1 MSYYY
6 FNNKYPSSLYTQKI
20 VFEEHI
26 NSVLHNEILRPLS
39 TRIIELIS
47 YKYDELLRVNKK
59 LEMLLEENLLYNEK
73 NNESRKPEIMGGGAF
88 GFELEPFYD
97 FNIFNRYKE
106 IVKNSTQGNLFISLY
121 EEELLKFYDQNEIDK
136 IKDLISSTSII
147 TKEEELIIE
156 IKSNE
161 IFSIEDTEST
171 IQFLTDLTMISMIS
185 DFNDYML
192 LINKLIDNS
201 LKLSNIIN
209 KKKIIYLEKNI
220 NI

>member
-1 MSYYY
+1 M
-6 FNNKYPSSLYTQKI
+6 LKI
-20 VFEEHI
+20 Q
-26 NSVLHNEILRPLS
+26 L
-39 TRIIELIS
+39 
-47 YKYDELLRVNKK
+47 
-59 LEMLLEENLLYNEK
+59 
-73 NNESRKPEIMGGGAF
+73 
-88 GFELEPFYD
+88 
-97 FNIFNRYKE
+97 KE
-106 IVKNSTQGNLFISLY
+106 IFFISLY

-209 KKKIIYLEKNI
+209 KKKISYLEKNI
-220 NI
+220 IISNQTDNETNQKNRKI